1 MPAFLLSM
9 RTKYNHALRVKP
21 MTGYANNSEG
31 DSSLCYSVR

>member
-9 RTKYNHALRVKP
+9 RTKYKRALRIKP
-21 MTGYANNSEG
+21 TTGYANNSEG